1 MLSAFLQVNKMKIT
15 REQLIKM
22 IKEELGD
29 PAGEAEAEKQR
40 KARTAWKRKFTSV
53 EEIDAIADLMENDPE
68 FEMLSRFAD
77 EFRRRSQR
85 GTPPQDVLE
94 IVLPE
99 SVPGGLIAKVI
110 LKARERLP
118 ADERRIEKPKS
129 PALSGAEMDRIAPSL
144 EETKGIKIIVT
155 KSQLKEIVEEEL
167 ATVLEERQ
175 RLQEDLEFLKM
186 IGGTVG
192 EFAKGYASWAKAVG
206 RFLQN
211 PVKSWKDFHDENQR
225 LAAQYSK
232 EDVEQIKKNIAD
244 TQATLRKK
252 SAEPEKIAKIDP
264 AKAATGELFDPDYE
278 LDPKS
283 ASFDQFNAQSWARA
297 IVRAKCPGKF
307 DWSKPGIPLK
317 PGKSWRLDDEC
328 SD

>member
-1 MLSAFLQVNKMKIT
+1 M
-15 REQLIKM
+15 
-22 IKEELGD
+22 
-29 PAGEAEAEKQR
+29 
-40 KARTAWKRKFTSV
+40 
-53 EEIDAIADLMENDPE
+53 
-68 FEMLSRFAD
+68 
-77 EFRRRSQR
+77 
-85 GTPPQDVLE
+85 
-94 IVLPE
+94 
-99 SVPGGLIAKVI
+99 
-110 LKARERLP
+110 
-118 ADERRIEKPKS
+118 
-129 PALSGAEMDRIAPSL
+129 
-144 EETKGIKIIVT
+144 
-155 KSQLKEIVEEEL
+155 
-167 ATVLEERQ
+167 
-175 RLQEDLEFLKM
+175 
-186 IGGTVG
+186 
-192 EFAKGYASWAKAVG
+192 FAKGYFNAAKAVG

-211 PVKSWKDFHDENQR
+211 PVKSWKDFHATNKR